1 MRKSKLDSVLKG
13 IAVAGIAVGGASI
26 VQSGD
31 VVFAKELEHLNEG
44 DEEEQLLS
52 EEFLAASTSASTSEY
67 TSEEY
72 TEESEDTSLAAD
84 SEAMASSV
92 AEEQSDA
99 QESASV
105 TAEVAPAQQQMPH
118 MVMAGMQVEAEPMT
132 IRDQNV
138 DPAQQVQ
145 TAQQEETTAH
155 TSEYTAESHASSEA
169 AQTVTK
175 SKETADVAAVTETR
189 QSATESAQTADASK
203 QVKTVTKDD
212 EKVPLAVREEN
223 IANTRYEEQRLEE
236 NQTPLAANL
245 QSEKSHSLLAVIP
258 AVAAAIAGKTL
269 FDRRHRN
276 AVQKENHN

>member
-84 SEAMASSV
+84 SEAMVASV
-92 AEEQSDA
+92 AEDQSDA
-99 QESASV
+99 QEESASV
-105 TAEVAPAQQQMPH
+105 TAEVAPAQQQMPN
-118 MVMAGMQVEAEPMT
+118 MVMAGMQVEAGPMT
-132 IRDQNV
+132 VREENI

-145 TAQQEETTAH
+145 IAQKEETTAH
-155 TSEYTAESHASSEA
+155 TSEYTAESEASSEA
-169 AQTVTK
+169 VQTVTK
-175 SKETADVAAVTETR
+175 SKETTDMAAVTDTR
-189 QSATESAQTADASK
+189 QSAAESAQTADVSK
-203 QVKTVTKDD
+203 QMKTATEDE

-236 NQTPLAANL
+236 NQTPLAANV
-245 QSEKSHSLLAVIP
+245 QSEKSHSLLALIP
-258 AVAAAIAGKTL
+258 AVAAVIAGKTVY
-269 FDRRHRN
+269 DRKTGKLLKR
-276 AVQKENHN
+276 K